1 MIRVKKIKRHSDQC
15 KEALLALRDSAE
27 LWSGKWRL
35 YILAYLY
42 IHEAE
47 TIFFKR
53 MQRDLEGISAKM
65 LSKELKE
72 MEINDLIIRSSSE
85 SGPVAVSYALT
96 EYGRTFIPV
105 AEAMLN
111 WGLNHRKK
119 VKAAI

>member
-1 MIRVKKIKRHSDQC
+1 MIRVKKIKRHSRQC
-15 KEALLALRDSAE
+15 KEALLALRDSAT

-42 IHEAE
+42 IHEE
-47 TIFFKR
+47 DIIYFKR

-72 MEINDLIIRSSSE
+72 MEINDLLLRTSSD

-96 EYGRTFIPV
+96 EYGRTFVPV
-105 AEAMLN
+105 AEAMLD
-111 WGLNHRKK
+111 WGLKHREK